1 MGVHKPATNRIP
13 APIKSMAGIVTFIG
27 GGSLHSVK
35 PARTTSAD
43 PTTTR
48 IRSNPV
54 PGQPPAN
61 VEYRR
66 RKERTF
72 RNTLLFSAVLK
83 AYRKPKKRRII
94 TL

>member
-1 MGVHKPATNRIP
+1 M
-13 APIKSMAGIVTFIG
+13 
-27 GGSLHSVK
+27 
-35 PARTTSAD
+35 
-43 PTTTR
+43 
-48 IRSNPV
+48 

-72 RNTLLFSAVLK
+72 RSTLLFSAVLK
-83 AYRKPKKRRII
+83 PYGKPKKGYIF